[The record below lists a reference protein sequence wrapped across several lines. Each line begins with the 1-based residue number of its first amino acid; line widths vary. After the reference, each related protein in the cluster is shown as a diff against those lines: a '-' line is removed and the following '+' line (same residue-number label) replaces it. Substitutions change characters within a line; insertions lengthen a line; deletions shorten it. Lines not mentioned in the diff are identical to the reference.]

1 MRQNEERPCCY
12 CSCYYIQQAFLAF
25 EGPSM
30 DFKKTNERKASSLLQ
45 CKYLH
50 QCISK
55 TEQTSVVVVVFN
67 NFLIFRKDV
76 IIMPTEISRYQSNYE
91 SDNYNTSLLVVT
103 SVQYNDSSSIGKI
116 WNFAIPISFATFV
129 TLTILLMCLAGKCY
143 NGCLK
148 RRRRDDMPV
157 TTKYRVAM
165 SNKLMLVSF
174 CQRIYYLSI
183 HFLSQ
188 RVSLILK

>member
-1 MRQNEERPCCY
+1 
-12 CSCYYIQQAFLAF
+12 
-25 EGPSM
+25 
-30 DFKKTNERKASSLLQ
+30 
-45 CKYLH
+45 
-50 QCISK
+50 
-55 TEQTSVVVVVFN
+55 
-67 NFLIFRKDV
+67 
-76 IIMPTEISRYQSNYE
+76 MPTEISRYQSNYE

-103 SVQYNDSSSIGKI
+103 SVQYNDNSSIGKI

-148 RRRRDDMPV
+148 RRHTDDIPV

-174 CQRIYYLSI
+174 
-183 HFLSQ
+183 
-188 RVSLILK
+188 